1 MNIKDVEKWVD
12 TAKKGSSVVYYT
24 GNLAED
30 RCHAG
35 VRFSKNIAVIPNAF
49 AKQAEEGKIDFF
61 QKRKTVMEKSA
72 TPTRPIFDY
81 IARKIK

>member
-30 RCHAG
+30 RCYDRNVA
-35 VRFSKNIAVIPNAF
+35 AIPNAF

-61 QKRKTVMEKSA
+61 QKRKTVMQKSA
-72 TPTRPIFDY
+72 TPKRPVFDY
-81 IARKIK
+81 IARKI

>member
-1 MNIKDVEKWVD
+1 MSIEDVEKWVN
-12 TAKKGSSVVYYT
+12 TAKKGLSVVYYT

-35 VRFSKNIAVIPNAF
+35 VRFPKDVAVIPNAF

>member
-1 MNIKDVEKWVD
+1 MNKKDIEKWVD
-12 TAKKGSSVVYYT
+12 IAKVGTSIVYYS

-30 RCHAG
+30 RCYD
-35 VRFSKNIAVIPNAF
+35 KNVAIIPNLF
-49 AKQAEEGKIDFF
+49 AEHAEKGKVDFF

-72 TPTRPIFDY
+72 TPKKPTFDY

>member
-12 TAKKGSSVVYYT
+12 TSKKGSSVVYYT
-24 GNLAED
+24 GNLSED
-30 RCHAG
+30 RCSAG

-61 QKRKTVMEKSA
+61 QKRKTVMESMFYQ
-72 TPTRPIFDY
+72 FDC
-81 IARKIK
+81 KIVQ